1 MKKIN
6 VAFLVCAL
14 MALIMCVAPVSALAY
29 EGSDI
34 ASAGEGNSCVEEGLV
49 LEGDAENDAQTGN
62 KSPDAGLLNSMRE
75 RPARYAYGAGGVDN
89 KSSAGLVSAQGYDQ
103 GSLEYLNLRGGVTF
117 DARLSQRH
125 STKEGDIFAPVR
137 FTQGESHGANN
148 EIRMIDEGHNAV
160 ANLIGSNRL
169 DQINGV
175 ARQQLYVYPINSAGY
190 EAMAKAS

>member
-75 RPARYAYGAGGVDN
+75 RPARFDYGAGGVEIKPSADLVAVQRIGQ
-89 KSSAGLVSAQGYDQ
+89 SSQE
-103 GSLEYLNLRGGVTF
+103 SLGFGARATF
-117 DARLSQRH
+117 D
-125 STKEGDIFAPVR
+125 EGLNEHCSVQEDIIAPVR
-137 FTQGESHGANN
+137 SLRFGSNGTKN
-148 EIRMIDEGHNAV
+148 EISVIDENNRAV
-160 ANLIGSNRL
+160 ANLIGCNYVERFYGGAS
-169 DQINGV
+169 
-175 ARQQLYVYPINSAGY
+175 QQYVYPIDSAGY